1 MPLFAAVQMEA
12 IPGDPEANLRRVI
25 ERLQEAAG
33 HGANVVVF
41 PECVLTGYVLS
52 AEEAE
57 DLAEPIPGRRT
68 QRLAEVCQASGCL
81 ACVGTLEREATGQLF
96 NAAALV
102 GPSGLLARYRKTH
115 LPCLGVDR
123 YLAEGGSLVDP
134 HPTTAGKLG
143 MLICYDLRFP
153 EPIRVLALRGAEAV
167 LLCTAWPDRAALYPE
182 FTARARAEENHV
194 YLVAA
199 NRVGEERGVRY
210 LGRSVIVAPDGKVL
224 AEGSPDREQILY
236 AEVDLE
242 ISRQKRIVFKPGEYE
257 LDLFADRRPEL
268 YAELSAER
276 ERGEAQSR

>member
-153 EPIRVLALRGAEAV
+153 EPMRVLALRGAEVV
-167 LLCTAWPDRAALYPE
+167 LLCTAWPDRATLYPE

-199 NRVGEERGVRY
+199 NRVGEERGMRY
-210 LGRSVIVAPDGKVL
+210 LGRSVIVAPDGTLL

-242 ISRQKRIVFKPGEYE
+242 LSRKKRIVFKPGEYE

-268 YAELSAER
+268 YGELCTV
-276 ERGEAQSR
+276 